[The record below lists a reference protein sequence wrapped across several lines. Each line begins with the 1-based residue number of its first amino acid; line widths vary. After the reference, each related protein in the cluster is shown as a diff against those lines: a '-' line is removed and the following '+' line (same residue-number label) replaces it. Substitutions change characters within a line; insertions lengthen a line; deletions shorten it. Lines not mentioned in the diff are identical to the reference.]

1 MQGSEM
7 LEKSTCQPGHGAG
20 GDGGLSAALDSQC
33 LIPEPLVLIND

>member
-7 LEKSTCQPGHGAG
+7 LGKSTCRAG
-20 GDGGLSAALDSQC
+20 GGVRNGGLSAALDSQC